1 MSALRDNK
9 VLIHN
14 VYKYIRNRGM
24 AHIRIGGKSNSVL
37 MVIRSKHNRTGTIF
51 DVHGLAIALNL
62 NHCVIKESGDI
73 VSIGIDIQDR
83 DACYLALMG
92 YGYSL
97 RNFMFNRLFTVDVA
111 SNQQLYNEFTYKFT
125 SDYSF
130 NVDNGITSLSKLQD
144 YIGASIDTSTWKK
157 VSHNRRISL
166 VDVGKIVDSI
176 KSSRYCYNLSATT
189 EFLVERLEDF
199 FFDNLISFKDN
210 NGFNRKANFTDFIPI
225 VSFDFS
231 KSGKVKFYSSSGYIV
246 DKTISDIEI
255 KDLYSAIV
263 TEKMFDSVKISKNEF
278 NYEQFTLIIGK

>member
-24 AHIRIGGKSNSVL
+24 AHIRIGGKSNSVP

-51 DVHGLAIALNL
+51 DVKGLSVALNL
-62 NHCVIKESGDI
+62 SHCVIKESGDI
-73 VSIGIDIQDR
+73 VSIGIDSQDR
-83 DACYLALMG
+83 DACYLDLWG
-92 YGYSL
+92 YGYTL
-97 RNFMFNRLFTVDVA
+97 KDFMFNRLFTVDVA
-111 SNQQLYNEFTYKFT
+111 SNQQLYNEFTNFT

-130 NVDNGITSLSKLQD
+130 NVDKGITSVSELQD
-144 YIGASIDTSTWKK
+144 YIGKSIDTSLWKK
-157 VSHNRRISL
+157 VSHSRRISL
-166 VDVGKIVDSI
+166 IDVGKIADTI
-176 KSSRYCYNLSATT
+176 KGSRYYYDLSDTT
-189 EFLVERLEDF
+189 EYLVERLEEF

-231 KSGKVKFYSSSGYIV
+231 KSGKVKFYSSSGYII

-263 TEKMFDSVKISKNEF
+263 TDKMFDSVKISKDEL
-278 NYEQFTLIIGK
+278 NYGQFTLIIGK

>member
-24 AHIRIGGKSNSVL
+24 AHIRIGGKSNSVP

-51 DVHGLAIALNL
+51 DVKGLSVALNL
-62 NHCVIKESGDI
+62 SHCVIKESGDI
-73 VSIGIDIQDR
+73 VSIGIDSQDR
-83 DACYLALMG
+83 DACYLELWG

-97 RNFMFNRLFTVDVA
+97 RDFMFNRLFTVDVA
-111 SNQQLYNEFTYKFT
+111 SNQQLYNEFTNFT
-125 SDYSF
+125 SSYSF

-189 EFLVERLEDF
+189 EFLVERLEEF

-231 KSGKVKFYSSSGYIV
+231 KSGKVKFYSSSGYII

-263 TEKMFDSVKISKNEF
+263 TDKMFDSVKISKDEL

>member
-24 AHIRIGGKSNSVL
+24 AHIRIGGKSNSVP

-51 DVHGLAIALNL
+51 DVKGLSVALNL
-62 NHCVIKESGDI
+62 SHCVIKESGDI
-73 VSIGIDIQDR
+73 VSIGIDSQDR
-83 DACYLALMG
+83 DACYLDLFG
-92 YGYSL
+92 YGYTL
-97 RNFMFNRLFTVDVA
+97 KDFMFNRLFTVDVA
-111 SNQQLYNEFTYKFT
+111 SNQQLYNEFTNFT
-125 SDYSF
+125 PDYSF
-130 NVDNGITSLSKLQD
+130 NIDNGITSVSELQD
-144 YIGASIDTSTWKK
+144 YIGVSIDTSTWKK
-157 VSHNRRISL
+157 VSHSRRISL

-189 EFLVERLEDF
+189 EYLVERLEDF

-231 KSGKVKFYSSSGYIV
+231 KSGKVKFYSSSGYII

>member
-24 AHIRIGGKSNSVL
+24 AHIRIGGKSNLVP

-231 KSGKVKFYSSSGYIV
+231 KSGKVKFYSSSGYII

>member
-14 VYKYIRNRGM
+14 VYKYIRNRGI
-24 AHIRIGGKSNSVL
+24 AHIRIGGKSNSVP

-73 VSIGIDIQDR
+73 ISIGIDSQDR
-83 DACYLALMG
+83 DACYLDLFG
-92 YGYSL
+92 YGYTL
-97 RNFMFNRLFTVDVA
+97 KDFMFNRLFTVDVA
-111 SNQQLYNEFTYKFT
+111 SNQQLYNEFTNFT

-157 VSHNRRISL
+157 VSHSRRISL
-166 VDVGKIVDSI
+166 VDVGKIVVSI

-189 EFLVERLEDF
+189 EYLVERLEDF

-231 KSGKVKFYSSSGYIV
+231 KSGKVKFYSSSGYII

>member
-14 VYKYIRNRGM
+14 VYKYVRDRGM
-24 AHIRIGGKSNSVL
+24 AHIRIGGKSNTVP
-37 MVIRSKHNRTGTIF
+37 MVIRSKHNRNGTIF
-51 DVHGLAIALNL
+51 DVRGLSVALNL
-62 NHCVIKESGDI
+62 SHCVIKESGDI
-73 VSIGIDIQDR
+73 VSIGIDSQDR
-83 DACYLALMG
+83 DACYLGLLG

-97 RNFMFNRLFTVDVA
+97 RDFMFNRLFTVDVA

-189 EFLVERLEDF
+189 EYLVERLEDF

-231 KSGKVKFYSSSGYIV
+231 KSGRVKFYSSSGYII

>member
-1 MSALRDNK
+1 
-9 VLIHN
+9 
-14 VYKYIRNRGM
+14 M
-24 AHIRIGGKSNSVL
+24 AHIRIGGKSNSVP

-51 DVHGLAIALNL
+51 DVKGLSVALNL
-62 NHCVIKESGDI
+62 SHCVIKESGDI
-73 VSIGIDIQDR
+73 VSIGIDIRDR
-83 DACYLALMG
+83 DACYLELWG

-111 SNQQLYNEFTYKFT
+111 SNQQLYKEFTYKFT

-231 KSGKVKFYSSSGYIV
+231 KSGKVKFYSSSGYII

-263 TEKMFDSVKISKNEF
+263 TEKMFDSVKISINEF

>member
-1 MSALRDNK
+1 MSVLRDNK

-14 VYKYIRNRGM
+14 VYKYIRNRGI
-24 AHIRIGGKSNSVL
+24 AHIRIGGKSNSVP

-51 DVHGLAIALNL
+51 DVNGLAIALNL

-73 VSIGIDIQDR
+73 ISIGIDSQDR
-83 DACYLALMG
+83 DACYLDLFG
-92 YGYSL
+92 YGYTL
-97 RNFMFNRLFTVDVA
+97 KDFMFNRLFTVDVA
-111 SNQQLYNEFTYKFT
+111 SNQQLYNEFTNFT

-157 VSHNRRISL
+157 VSHSRRISL

-189 EFLVERLEDF
+189 EYLVERLEDF

-231 KSGKVKFYSSSGYIV
+231 KSGKVKFYSSSGYII

>member
-24 AHIRIGGKSNSVL
+24 AHIRIGGKSNSVP

-51 DVHGLAIALNL
+51 DVRGLSIALNL
-62 NHCVIKESGDI
+62 SHCVIKESGDI
-73 VSIGIDIQDR
+73 VSIGIDSQDR
-83 DACYLALMG
+83 DACYLDLFG
-92 YGYSL
+92 YGYTL
-97 RNFMFNRLFTVDVA
+97 KEFMFNRLFTVDVA
-111 SNQQLYNEFTYKFT
+111 SNQQLYNEFTNFT

-130 NVDNGITSLSKLQD
+130 NVDNGITSVSELQD
-144 YIGASIDTSTWKK
+144 YIGKSIDTSTWKK

-166 VDVGKIVDSI
+166 VDVGKIADTI
-176 KSSRYCYNLSATT
+176 KGSRYYHDLSVTNDY
-189 EFLVERLEDF
+189 LVERLEEF

-231 KSGKVKFYSSSGYIV
+231 KSGKVKFYSSSGYII

-263 TEKMFDSVKISKNEF
+263 TDKMFDSVKISKDEL

>member
-14 VYKYIRNRGM
+14 VYKYVRNRGM
-24 AHIRIGGKSNSVL
+24 AHIRIGGKSNTVP
-37 MVIRSKHNRTGTIF
+37 MVIRSKHNRIGTVF
-51 DVHGLAIALNL
+51 DVRGLSVALNL
-62 NHCVIKESGDI
+62 SHCVIKESGDI
-73 VSIGIDIQDR
+73 VSIGIDSQDR
-83 DACYLALMG
+83 DACYLDLWG
-92 YGYSL
+92 YGYTL
-97 RNFMFNRLFTVDVA
+97 KNFMFNRLFTVDVA
-111 SNQQLYNEFTYKFT
+111 SNQQLYKEFTYKFT

-130 NVDNGITSLSKLQD
+130 NVDNGITSVGKLQD

-157 VSHNRRISL
+157 VSHSRRISL
-166 VDVGKIVDSI
+166 VDVGKIVDTV
-176 KSSRYCYNLSATT
+176 KNSRYCYNLSATT

-231 KSGKVKFYSSSGYIV
+231 KSGRVKFYSSSGYII

>member
-24 AHIRIGGKSNSVL
+24 AHIRIGGKSNSVP

-51 DVHGLAIALNL
+51 DVRGLSVALNL
-62 NHCVIKESGDI
+62 SHCVIKESGDI
-73 VSIGIDIQDR
+73 VSIGIDSQDR
-83 DACYLALMG
+83 DACYLDLFG
-92 YGYSL
+92 YGYTL
-97 RNFMFNRLFTVDVA
+97 KEFMFNRLFTVDVA
-111 SNQQLYNEFTYKFT
+111 SNQQLYNEFTNFT
-125 SDYSF
+125 SNYSF
-130 NVDNGITSLSKLQD
+130 NVDNGITSVSELQD
-144 YIGASIDTSTWKK
+144 YIGTSINTSLWKK
-157 VSHNRRISL
+157 VSHTRRISL
-166 VDVGKIVDSI
+166 VDVGKIADTI
-176 KSSRYCYNLSATT
+176 KGSRYYHDLSVTNDY
-189 EFLVERLEDF
+189 LVERLEEF

-231 KSGKVKFYSSSGYIV
+231 KSGKVKFYSSSGYII

-263 TEKMFDSVKISKNEF
+263 TDKMFDSVKISKDEL

>member
-24 AHIRIGGKSNSVL
+24 AHIRIGGKYNSVP

-51 DVHGLAIALNL
+51 DVKGLSVALNL
-62 NHCVIKESGDI
+62 SHCVIKESGDI
-73 VSIGIDIQDR
+73 VSIGIDSQDR
-83 DACYLALMG
+83 DACYLDLWG
-92 YGYSL
+92 YGYTL
-97 RNFMFNRLFTVDVA
+97 KDFMFNRLFTVDVA
-111 SNQQLYNEFTYKFT
+111 SNQQLYNEFTNFT
-125 SDYSF
+125 SSYSF
-130 NVDNGITSLSKLQD
+130 NVDNGITSVNELQD
-144 YIGASIDTSTWKK
+144 YIGTSINTSLWKK
-157 VSHNRRISL
+157 VSHSRRISL
-166 VDVGKIVDSI
+166 IDVGKIADTI
-176 KSSRYCYNLSATT
+176 KGSRYYYDLSDTT
-189 EFLVERLEDF
+189 EYLVERLEEF

-231 KSGKVKFYSSSGYIV
+231 KSGKVKFYSSSGYII

-263 TEKMFDSVKISKNEF
+263 TDKMFDGVKISKDEL

>member
-24 AHIRIGGKSNSVL
+24 AHIRIGGKSNSVP

-51 DVHGLAIALNL
+51 DVKGLSVALNL
-62 NHCVIKESGDI
+62 SHCVIKENGDI
-73 VSIGIDIQDR
+73 VSIGIDSQDR
-83 DACYLALMG
+83 DACYLDLSG
-92 YGYSL
+92 YGYTL
-97 RNFMFNRLFTVDVA
+97 KNFMFNRLFTVDVA

-130 NVDNGITSLSKLQD
+130 NVDNGITSVSELQG
-144 YIGASIDTSTWKK
+144 YIGTSINTSLWKK
-157 VSHNRRISL
+157 VSHSRRISL
-166 VDVGKIVDSI
+166 IDVGKIADTI
-176 KSSRYCYNLSATT
+176 KGSRYYHDLSVTT
-189 EFLVERLEDF
+189 DYLVERLEEF

-231 KSGKVKFYSSSGYIV
+231 KSGKVKFYSSSGYII

-263 TEKMFDSVKISKNEF
+263 TEKMFDSVKISKDEL

>member
-24 AHIRIGGKSNSVL
+24 AHIRIGGKSNSVP

-51 DVHGLAIALNL
+51 DVKGLSVALNL
-62 NHCVIKESGDI
+62 SHCVIKESGDI
-73 VSIGIDIQDR
+73 VSIGIDSQDR
-83 DACYLALMG
+83 DACYLALLG

-97 RNFMFNRLFTVDVA
+97 RDFMFNRLFTVDVA
-111 SNQQLYNEFTYKFT
+111 SNQQLYNEFTNFT
-125 SDYSF
+125 PDYSF
-130 NVDNGITSLSKLQD
+130 NIDNGITSVSELQD
-144 YIGASIDTSTWKK
+144 YIGTSINTSLWKK
-157 VSHNRRISL
+157 VSHSRRISL
-166 VDVGKIVDSI
+166 IDVGKIADTI
-176 KSSRYCYNLSATT
+176 KSSRYSYDLSATT
-189 EFLVERLEDF
+189 EYLVERLEDF

-231 KSGKVKFYSSSGYIV
+231 KSGRVKFYSSSGYII

-255 KDLYSAIV
+255 KDLYSAIL

>member
-24 AHIRIGGKSNSVL
+24 AHIRIGGKSNSVP

-51 DVHGLAIALNL
+51 DVKGLAVMLNL

-73 VSIGIDIQDR
+73 VSIGIDSQDR
-83 DACYLALMG
+83 DACYLDLFG
-92 YGYSL
+92 YGY
-97 RNFMFNRLFTVDVA
+97 NIKDFMFNRLFTVDVA
-111 SNQQLYNEFTYKFT
+111 SNQQLYNEFTNFT

-130 NVDNGITSLSKLQD
+130 NVDNGITSVSELQG
-144 YIGASIDTSTWKK
+144 YIGTSINTSLWKK
-157 VSHNRRISL
+157 VSHSRRISL
-166 VDVGKIVDSI
+166 IDVGKIADTI
-176 KSSRYCYNLSATT
+176 KGSRYYYDLSDTT
-189 EFLVERLEDF
+189 EYLVERLEEF

-210 NGFNRKANFTDFIPI
+210 NGFNRKANFTDFIPV

-231 KSGKVKFYSSSGYIV
+231 KSGKVKFYSSSGYII

-263 TEKMFDSVKISKNEF
+263 TDKMFDSVKISKDEL

>member
-24 AHIRIGGKSNSVL
+24 AHIRIGGKSNSVP
-37 MVIRSKHNRTGTIF
+37 MVIRSKHNRTGTVF
-51 DVHGLAIALNL
+51 DVIGLSIALNL
-62 NHCVIKESGDI
+62 SHCVIKESGDI
-73 VSIGIDIQDR
+73 VSIGIDIRDR
-83 DACYLALMG
+83 DACYLGLLG

-97 RNFMFNRLFTVDVA
+97 RDFMFNRLFTVDVA

-231 KSGKVKFYSSSGYIV
+231 KSGRVKFYSSSGYII

-263 TEKMFDSVKISKNEF
+263 TDKMFDSVKISKNEF

>member
-24 AHIRIGGKSNSVL
+24 AHILIGGKSNSVP

-51 DVHGLAIALNL
+51 DVRGLSVALNL
-62 NHCVIKESGDI
+62 SHCVIKESGDI
-73 VSIGIDIQDR
+73 VSIGIDSQDR
-83 DACYLALMG
+83 DACYLDLFG
-92 YGYSL
+92 YGYTIKD
-97 RNFMFNRLFTVDVA
+97 FMFNRLFTVDVA
-111 SNQQLYNEFTYKFT
+111 SNQQLYNEFTNFT
-125 SDYSF
+125 PSYSF

-166 VDVGKIVDSI
+166 VDVGKIADTI
-176 KSSRYCYNLSATT
+176 KGSRYYHDLSVTT
-189 EFLVERLEDF
+189 DYLVERLEEF

-210 NGFNRKANFTDFIPI
+210 NGFNKKANFTDFIPI

-231 KSGKVKFYSSSGYIV
+231 KSGKVKFYSSSGYII

-263 TEKMFDSVKISKNEF
+263 TEKMFDSVKVSKNEF

>member
-24 AHIRIGGKSNSVL
+24 AHIRIGGKSNSVP

-51 DVHGLAIALNL
+51 DVKGLSVALNL
-62 NHCVIKESGDI
+62 SHCVIKESGDI
-73 VSIGIDIQDR
+73 VSIGIDSQDR
-83 DACYLALMG
+83 DACYLDLFG
-92 YGYSL
+92 YGYTIKD
-97 RNFMFNRLFTVDVA
+97 FMFNRLFTVDVA
-111 SNQQLYNEFTYKFT
+111 SNQQLYNEFTNFT
-125 SDYSF
+125 SSYSF

-166 VDVGKIVDSI
+166 VDVGKIADTI
-176 KSSRYCYNLSATT
+176 KGSGYYYDLSYTT
-189 EFLVERLEDF
+189 DYLVERLEEF

-210 NGFNRKANFTDFIPI
+210 NGFNRKANFIDFIPI

-231 KSGKVKFYSSSGYIV
+231 KSGKVKFYSSSGYII

-263 TEKMFDSVKISKNEF
+263 TDKMFDSVKISKNEF

>member
-24 AHIRIGGKSNSVL
+24 AHIRIGGKSNSVP

-231 KSGKVKFYSSSGYIV
+231 KSGKVKFYSSSGYII

>member
-14 VYKYIRNRGM
+14 VYKYIRNRGI
-24 AHIRIGGKSNSVL
+24 AHIRIGGKSNSVP

-51 DVHGLAIALNL
+51 DVRGLAIALNL

-73 VSIGIDIQDR
+73 ISIGIDSQDR
-83 DACYLALMG
+83 DACYLDLFG
-92 YGYSL
+92 YGYTL
-97 RNFMFNRLFTVDVA
+97 KDFMFNRLFTVDVA
-111 SNQQLYNEFTYKFT
+111 SNQQLYNEFTNFT

-157 VSHNRRISL
+157 VSHSRRISL

-189 EFLVERLEDF
+189 EYLVERLEDF

-231 KSGKVKFYSSSGYIV
+231 KSGKVKFYSSSGYII

>member
-1 MSALRDNK
+1 MSALRDNRI
-9 VLIHN
+9 LIHN

-24 AHIRIGGKSNSVL
+24 AHIRIGGKSNTVP

-51 DVHGLAIALNL
+51 NVKGLSVALNL
-62 NHCVIKESGDI
+62 SHCVIKENGDI
-73 VSIGIDIQDR
+73 VSIGIDSQDR
-83 DACYLALMG
+83 DACYLDLWG
-92 YGYSL
+92 YGYTL
-97 RNFMFNRLFTVDVA
+97 KNFMFNRLFTVDVA

-144 YIGASIDTSTWKK
+144 YIGASIDTSTWRK
-157 VSHNRRISL
+157 VSQVRRISL
-166 VDVGKIVDSI
+166 VDVGKIADTI
-176 KSSRYCYNLSATT
+176 KGSRYCKDLSITT

-231 KSGKVKFYSSSGYIV
+231 KSGKVKFYSSSGYII

>member
-14 VYKYIRNRGM
+14 VYKYVRDRGM
-24 AHIRIGGKSNSVL
+24 AHIRIGGKSNTVP

-51 DVHGLAIALNL
+51 DVRGLSVALNL
-62 NHCVIKESGDI
+62 SHCIIKESGNI
-73 VSIGIDIQDR
+73 VSIGIDSQDR
-83 DACYLALMG
+83 DACYLALLG

-97 RNFMFNRLFTVDVA
+97 RNFIFNRLFTVDVA

-130 NVDNGITSLSKLQD
+130 NVDNGITSVSDLED
-144 YIGASIDTSTWKK
+144 YIGKSIDTSLWKK
-157 VSHNRRISL
+157 VSHSRRINL
-166 VDVGKIVDSI
+166 VDVGNILDTI
-176 KSSRYCYNLSATT
+176 RGSRYCYNLSATT
-189 EFLVERLEDF
+189 EYLVERLEDF

-231 KSGKVKFYSSSGYIV
+231 KSGRVKFYSSSGYII

>member
-1 MSALRDNK
+1 MSVLRDNK

-14 VYKYIRNRGM
+14 VYKYVRNRGM
-24 AHIRIGGKSNSVL
+24 AHIRIGGKSNTVP
-37 MVIRSKHNRTGTIF
+37 MVIRSKHNRIGTVF
-51 DVHGLAIALNL
+51 DVRGLSVALNL
-62 NHCVIKESGDI
+62 SHCVIKESGDI
-73 VSIGIDIQDR
+73 VSIGIDSQDR
-83 DACYLALMG
+83 DACYLDLWG
-92 YGYSL
+92 YGYTL
-97 RNFMFNRLFTVDVA
+97 KNFMFNRLFTVDVA
-111 SNQQLYNEFTYKFT
+111 SNQQLYKEFTYKFT

-130 NVDNGITSLSKLQD
+130 NVDNGITSVGKLQD

-157 VSHNRRISL
+157 VSHSRRISL
-166 VDVGKIVDSI
+166 VDVGKIVDTV
-176 KSSRYCYNLSATT
+176 KNSRYCYNLSATT

-231 KSGKVKFYSSSGYIV
+231 KSGRVKFYSSSGYII

>member
-24 AHIRIGGKSNSVL
+24 AHIRIGGKSNSVP
-37 MVIRSKHNRTGTIF
+37 MVIRSKHNRIGTVF
-51 DVHGLAIALNL
+51 DVRGLSVALNL
-62 NHCVIKESGDI
+62 SHCVIKESGDI
-73 VSIGIDIQDR
+73 VSIGIDSQDR
-83 DACYLALMG
+83 DACYLDLWG
-92 YGYSL
+92 YGYTL
-97 RNFMFNRLFTVDVA
+97 KNFMFNRLFTVDVA

-144 YIGASIDTSTWKK
+144 YIGTSIDTSTWKK

-189 EFLVERLEDF
+189 EYLVERLEDF

-231 KSGKVKFYSSSGYIV
+231 KSGKVKFYSSSGYII

-255 KDLYSAIV
+255 NDLYSAIV

>member
-14 VYKYIRNRGM
+14 VYKYIRNRGI
-24 AHIRIGGKSNSVL
+24 AHIRIGGKSNSVP

-51 DVHGLAIALNL
+51 DVHWLAIALNL

-73 VSIGIDIQDR
+73 ISIGIDSQDR
-83 DACYLALMG
+83 DACYLDLFG
-92 YGYSL
+92 YGYTL
-97 RNFMFNRLFTVDVA
+97 KDFMFNRLFTVDVA
-111 SNQQLYNEFTYKFT
+111 SNQQLYNEFTNFT

-157 VSHNRRISL
+157 VSHSRRISL

-189 EFLVERLEDF
+189 EYLVERLEDF

-231 KSGKVKFYSSSGYIV
+231 KSGKVKFYSSSGYII

>member
-14 VYKYIRNRGM
+14 VYKYVRNRGM
-24 AHIRIGGKSNSVL
+24 AHIRIGGKSNTVP
-37 MVIRSKHNRTGTIF
+37 MVIRSKHNRIGTVF
-51 DVHGLAIALNL
+51 DVRGLSVALNL
-62 NHCVIKESGDI
+62 SHCVIKESGDI
-73 VSIGIDIQDR
+73 VSIGIDSQDR
-83 DACYLALMG
+83 DACYLDLWG
-92 YGYSL
+92 YGYTL
-97 RNFMFNRLFTVDVA
+97 KNFMFNRLFTVDVA
-111 SNQQLYNEFTYKFT
+111 SNQQLYKEFTYKFT

-130 NVDNGITSLSKLQD
+130 NVDNGITSVGKLQD

-166 VDVGKIVDSI
+166 VDVGKIADTI
-176 KSSRYCYNLSATT
+176 KGSRYCYNLSATT

-231 KSGKVKFYSSSGYIV
+231 KSGRVKFYSSSGYII

>member
-24 AHIRIGGKSNSVL
+24 AHIRIGGKSNSVP

-51 DVHGLAIALNL
+51 DVRGLSITLNL
-62 NHCVIKESGDI
+62 SHCVIKESGDI
-73 VSIGIDIQDR
+73 VSIGIDSQDR
-83 DACYLALMG
+83 DACYLDLWG
-92 YGYSL
+92 YGYTL
-97 RNFMFNRLFTVDVA
+97 KDFMFNRLFTVDVA
-111 SNQQLYNEFTYKFT
+111 SNQQLYNEFTNFT

-130 NVDNGITSLSKLQD
+130 NVDNGIKSVSELQD
-144 YIGASIDTSTWKK
+144 YIGTSINTSLWKK

-166 VDVGKIVDSI
+166 VDVGKIADTI
-176 KSSRYCYNLSATT
+176 KGSRYYHDLSVTT
-189 EFLVERLEDF
+189 EYLVERLEDF

-231 KSGKVKFYSSSGYIV
+231 KSGKVKFYSSSGYII

-263 TEKMFDSVKISKNEF
+263 TDKMFDSVKISKNEF

>member
-24 AHIRIGGKSNSVL
+24 AHIRIGGKSNSVP

-51 DVHGLAIALNL
+51 DVKGLSVALNL
-62 NHCVIKESGDI
+62 SHCVIKESGDI
-73 VSIGIDIQDR
+73 VSLGIDSQDR
-83 DACYLALMG
+83 DACYLDLFG
-92 YGYSL
+92 YGYTL
-97 RNFMFNRLFTVDVA
+97 KEFMFNRLFTVDVA
-111 SNQQLYNEFTYKFT
+111 SNQQLYNEFTNFT
-125 SDYSF
+125 PSYSF
-130 NVDNGITSLSKLQD
+130 NVDNGITSVNGLQD
-144 YIGASIDTSTWKK
+144 YIGTSINTSLWKK

-176 KSSRYCYNLSATT
+176 KNSRYCYNLSATT
-189 EFLVERLEDF
+189 EFLVERLEEF

-210 NGFNRKANFTDFIPI
+210 NGFNKKANFTDFIPI

-231 KSGKVKFYSSSGYIV
+231 KSGKVKFYSSSGYII

-263 TEKMFDSVKISKNEF
+263 TDKMFDSVKISKDEL

>member
-24 AHIRIGGKSNSVL
+24 AHIRIGGKSNSVP
-37 MVIRSKHNRTGTIF
+37 MVIRSKHNRTGAIF

-73 VSIGIDIQDR
+73 ISIGIDSRDR
-83 DACYLALMG
+83 DACYLDLFG
-92 YGYSL
+92 YGYTL
-97 RNFMFNRLFTVDVA
+97 KDFMFNRLFTVDVA
-111 SNQQLYNEFTYKFT
+111 SNQQLYNEFTNFT

-130 NVDNGITSLSKLQD
+130 NVDNRITSLSKLQD

-157 VSHNRRISL
+157 VSHSRRISL

-176 KSSRYCYNLSATT
+176 KSSRYSYDLSATT
-189 EFLVERLEDF
+189 EYLVERLEEF

-231 KSGKVKFYSSSGYIV
+231 KSGKVKFYSSSGYII

-278 NYEQFTLIIGK
+278 NCEQFTLIIGK

>member
-1 MSALRDNK
+1 
-9 VLIHN
+9 
-14 VYKYIRNRGM
+14 M
-24 AHIRIGGKSNSVL
+24 AHILIGGKSNSVR
-37 MVIRSKHNRTGTIF
+37 MVIRSKHNHTGTIF
-51 DVHGLAIALNL
+51 DVRGLSVALNL
-62 NHCVIKESGDI
+62 SHCVIKESGDI
-73 VSIGIDIQDR
+73 VSIGIDSQDR
-83 DACYLALMG
+83 DACYLALLG

-97 RNFMFNRLFTVDVA
+97 RNFIFNWLFTVDVA

-130 NVDNGITSLSKLQD
+130 NVDNGITSVSKLQD

-157 VSHNRRISL
+157 VSHSRRISL
-166 VDVGKIVDSI
+166 VDVGKIVDTV

-189 EFLVERLEDF
+189 EFLIERLEDF

-231 KSGKVKFYSSSGYIV
+231 KSGRVKFYSSSGYII

-255 KDLYSAIV
+255 KDLYSAVV

>member
-24 AHIRIGGKSNSVL
+24 AHIRIGGKSNSVP

-51 DVHGLAIALNL
+51 DVKGLSVALNL
-62 NHCVIKESGDI
+62 SHCVIKESGDI
-73 VSIGIDIQDR
+73 VSIGIDSQDR
-83 DACYLALMG
+83 DACYLALLG

-97 RNFMFNRLFTVDVA
+97 RDFIFNRLFTVDLA
-111 SNQQLYNEFTYKFT
+111 SNQQLYNEFTNFT
-125 SDYSF
+125 PSYSF
-130 NVDNGITSLSKLQD
+130 NVDNGITSVSELQD
-144 YIGASIDTSTWKK
+144 YIGTSINTSLWKK
-157 VSHNRRISL
+157 VSHSRRISL
-166 VDVGKIVDSI
+166 IDVGKIADTI
-176 KSSRYCYNLSATT
+176 KSSRYSYDLSATT
-189 EFLVERLEDF
+189 EYLVERLEDF

-231 KSGKVKFYSSSGYIV
+231 KSGKVKFYSSSGYII

-263 TEKMFDSVKISKNEF
+263 TDKMFDSVKISKDEL

>member
-1 MSALRDNK
+1 MSVLRDNK

-14 VYKYIRNRGM
+14 VYKHIRNRGM
-24 AHIRIGGKSNSVL
+24 AHIRIGGKSNSVP

-51 DVHGLAIALNL
+51 DVKGLSVTLNL
-62 NHCVIKESGDI
+62 SHCVIKESGDI
-73 VSIGIDIQDR
+73 VSIGIDSQDR
-83 DACYLALMG
+83 DACYLDLFG
-92 YGYSL
+92 YGYTIKD
-97 RNFMFNRLFTVDVA
+97 FMFNRLFTVDVA
-111 SNQQLYNEFTYKFT
+111 SNQQLYNEFTNFT

-130 NVDNGITSLSKLQD
+130 NVDNGITSVSELQD
-144 YIGASIDTSTWKK
+144 YIGASINTSLWKK
-157 VSHNRRISL
+157 VSHSRRISL
-166 VDVGKIVDSI
+166 IDVGKIADTI
-176 KSSRYCYNLSATT
+176 KGSRYYYDLSDTT
-189 EFLVERLEDF
+189 EYLVERLEEF

-231 KSGKVKFYSSSGYIV
+231 KSGKVKFYSSSGYII

-263 TEKMFDSVKISKNEF
+263 TDKMFDSVKIAKDEL

>member
-9 VLIHN
+9 ILIHN

-24 AHIRIGGKSNSVL
+24 AYIKIGGISNTVP

-51 DVHGLAIALNL
+51 DVKGLAVALNL
-62 NHCVIKESGDI
+62 SHCVIKESGDI
-73 VSIGIDIQDR
+73 VSIGIDSQDR
-83 DACYLALMG
+83 DACCLDLHG
-92 YGYSL
+92 YGYTL
-97 RNFMFNRLFTVDVA
+97 INFMFNRLFTVDVA
-111 SNQQLYNEFTYKFT
+111 SNQQLYKEFTYKFT

-130 NVDNGITSLSKLQD
+130 NVDKGITSVSELQN
-144 YIGASIDTSTWKK
+144 YIGKSIDTSLWKK
-157 VSHNRRISL
+157 VSHSRRISL
-166 VDVGKIVDSI
+166 VDVGKIVDTI
-176 KSSRYCYNLSATT
+176 KSSRYCYDLYVTT
-189 EFLVERLEDF
+189 EYLVERLEDF

-210 NGFNRKANFTDFIPI
+210 NGFNKKANFTDFIPI

-231 KSGKVKFYSSSGYIV
+231 KSGKVKFYSSSGYII

-263 TEKMFDSVKISKNEF
+263 TEKMFDSVKISKDEL

>member
-24 AHIRIGGKSNSVL
+24 AHIRIGGKSNSVP
-37 MVIRSKHNRTGTIF
+37 MVIRSKHNRTGTLF
-51 DVHGLAIALNL
+51 DVRGLSIALNL
-62 NHCVIKESGDI
+62 SHCVIKESGDI
-73 VSIGIDIQDR
+73 VSIGIDIRDR
-83 DACYLALMG
+83 DACYLCLLG

-97 RNFMFNRLFTVDVA
+97 RNFMFNRLFIVDVA
-111 SNQQLYNEFTYKFT
+111 SNQQLYKEFTYKFT

-210 NGFNRKANFTDFIPI
+210 NGFNRKANFIDFIPI

-231 KSGKVKFYSSSGYIV
+231 KSGKVKFYSSSGYII

-255 KDLYSAIV
+255 KDLYSAVV